1 MSVRFSGFY
10 NLNSIFAFYL
20 KRLIG
25 LKNGSMKRFNKDLL
39 TGFGKVFAICFLALP
54 RNACFLS
61 LSGVCD
67 LLSSTSAKRFLFI
80 L

>member
-39 TGFGKVFAICFLALP
+39 TGFDTMFTIYFVGLP
-54 RNACFLS
+54 RNISYLS
-61 LSGVCD
+61 HNSL
-67 LLSSTSAKRFLFI
+67 RFAL
-80 L
+80 